1 VVRDPIK
8 KITLRSGYVRYRF
21 TTDAPRGADGKR
33 KQVTYTYDTMR
44 EAREALAKIRVES
57 GNGRYVRPDKTTL
70 NEYLTEWLAAVG
82 RGVEPGT
89 LRAYQDALRVPR
101 DLLGHRKLQSIG
113 TSDITATV
121 DFMIT
126 SGRKKGGAAGSGLGP
141 RSVQMM
147 LAVLRRAFGDA
158 VRDRKMA
165 WNPAEGVHGPRLR
178 PRKVAPWTDDE
189 VRAFMDTAR
198 TDRLHAVWRLSLLAL
213 RPEEVAGLRWDSV
226 DLTGGTLTVARV
238 QVIVAGKVM
247 ERETA
252 KTPAGERTLP
262 LDAGTVTALRDL
274 RRLQRKERL
283 AAGEVY
289 QPGSHGGY
297 VAADEVGSGYSTQ
310 RLRGTFYRLVASAKL
325 RKITFYHAR
334 HSALSY
340 LLNTG
345 QVPIAVV
352 AAWAGHADGGATA
365 LKHYIRVRPGD
376 LEAARD
382 AIAALLGA

>member
-1 VVRDPIK
+1 
-8 KITLRSGYVRYRF
+8 
-21 TTDAPRGADGKR
+21 
-33 KQVTYTYDTMR
+33 M
-44 EAREALAKIRVES
+44 
-57 GNGRYVRPDKTTL
+57 
-70 NEYLTEWLAAVG
+70 
-82 RGVEPGT
+82 
-89 LRAYQDALRVPR
+89 
-101 DLLGHRKLQSIG
+101 QSIG
-113 TSDITATV
+113 TADVTALV
-121 DFMIT
+121 DFMLT
-126 SGRKKGGAAGSGLGP
+126 SGRKKGGRVGTGLGP

-147 LAVLRRAFGDA
+147 LTVLRRAFGDA

-178 PRKVAPWTDDE
+178 PRKVMPWTDDE
-189 VRAFMDTAR
+189 VRDFMQTAR
-198 TDRLHAVWRLSLLAL
+198 FDRLHAVWRLSLLAL
-213 RPEEVAGLRWDSV
+213 HPEEVAGLRWDSV
-226 DLTGGTLTVARV
+226 DLKAGTLTIARV
-238 QVIVAGKVM
+238 QVIVAGKVI

-262 LDAGTVTALRDL
+262 LDEGTVSALREL
-274 RRLQRKERL
+274 HRLQRRERL
-283 AAGEVY
+283 AAGEAY
-289 QPGSHGGY
+289 QRGSHGGY
-297 VAADEVGSGYSTQ
+297 VAADEIGSGYSTQ
-310 RLRGTFYRLVASAKL
+310 RLRGTFYRMVASAGL

-340 LLNTG
+340 LLNSG